1 MLSYSQ
7 FNLQFSAGFSLKL
20 ETTDA
25 SCNDSLL
32 SFTCFHFSSYH
43 LYPGPHNFTHGLF
56 QQTPSCSP
64 SIRFHANPF
73 FIVLTKLIF
82 LKHCFITSLS
92 CSRMTWFPVS
102 YWNKHKTF
110 YFSPFESCSHQ
121 PNASLWTFT
130 TVMQSY
136 GSPYDVFTLMSV
148 PSTLSSLSISL
159 PSSFTHASLFTQ
171 RVIIYLSFLIPFFTS
186 HLAPPSRCLFLI
198 YT

>member
-25 SCNDSLL
+25 SCNDSS
-32 SFTCFHFSSYH
+32 SFTCFHVNSYH

-56 QQTPSCSP
+56 QQTSSCSL

-82 LKHCFITSLS
+82 PKHCFITSLS

-102 YWNKHKTF
+102 YWIKHKTF

-148 PSTLSSLSISL
+148 LSTLSSLSISL
-159 PSSFTHASLFTQ
+159 LSCFKQVSLFTQ
-171 RVIIYLSFLIPFFTS
+171 TNHIFIFSNSFLYFLLSST
-186 HLAPPSRCLFLI
+186 SRCLFLI